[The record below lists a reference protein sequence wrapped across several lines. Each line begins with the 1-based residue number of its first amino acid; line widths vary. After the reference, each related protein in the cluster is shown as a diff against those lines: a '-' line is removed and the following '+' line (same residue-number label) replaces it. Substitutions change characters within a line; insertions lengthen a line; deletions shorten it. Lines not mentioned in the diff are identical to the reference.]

1 MPEHELHELLTLK
14 ITIAMLYYQFN
25 GYEGFKEIFGIQEH
39 GNGVKSR
46 RNKILLALLT
56 SREFVNAVRTTTWNK
71 GQRTVRAFMERF
83 YALKSM
89 ADMRQLVLDAMH
101 TEVYPLGNQDGYTT
115 DCYLLYDKE
124 QRGCLYRLKSMQYE
138 VMDGG
143 LCFDGDFKAVRYR
156 NRENDKIYKMKAG
169 KFMRR
174 LIDENPFGAILPE
187 QVKVWMCEDFTERW
201 IAYARGKCTGFHLHV
216 GGELEDFETIYD
228 DDNYAGSFGS
238 CMAGEGQYEFYYNA
252 VSARAAW
259 LTNGDE
265 QVVARCV
272 IFTEVRDADGNRYR
286 LAERQYS
293 SEGDNALKR
302 MLVDKLIEAGEID
315 GYKQVGV
322 DCHNSRAYVSN
333 SGEDWSDKHFH
344 IHCSLSEG
352 DTLSY
357 QDSFKYYDYENDTAY
372 NWRSDAGS
380 GCEDLATTNSE
391 FERANNH
398 DGEVYSDHYDG
409 WIDRNDATYASHRDD
424 YFYDTECHYCE
435 NTGTWEYEDDCV
447 EMGNGDY
454 AYYGRYC
461 NGYDGVYRCPE
472 CEEYYLKED
481 NCYSEITGEDYCCE
495 TCRHEAEQRYME
507 RYADR
512 DGYLYDDVEGE
523 WFDPRKEK
531 AVRVLLWD
539 YNTRR
544 RINGVTREQV
554 RKDGC
559 DLYGSNWYYS
569 HMHLHEGE
577 YIPAERYEKM
587 LPADV
592 QEILEAA

>member
-1 MPEHELHELLTLK
+1 
-14 ITIAMLYYQFN
+14 MLYYQFN

-56 SREFVNAVRTTTWNK
+56 SREFIHAVRTTSWNYD
-71 GQRTVRAFMERF
+71 QRTVRAFMERF

-89 ADMRQLVLDAMH
+89 ADMRQLVLDAMY
-101 TEVYPLGNQDGYTT
+101 TERFPLGDCDGYTT

-124 QRGCLYRLKSMQYE
+124 HGRNLYLFQSLRYE

-143 LCFDGDFKAVRYR
+143 ICFDGDFKAVRYMQ
-156 NRENDKIYKMKAG
+156 RENGKIYKMKAG

-216 GGELEDFETIYD
+216 GDGIEDFETIYD
-228 DDNYAGSFGS
+228 SDNYDGNFGS

-259 LTNGDE
+259 MTNGNDHI
-265 QVVARCV
+265 VARCV
-272 IFTEVRDADGNRYR
+272 IFTDVRDTDGNQYR

-357 QDSFKYYDYENDTAY
+357 QDSFKFYDYEGETAY
-372 NWRSDAGS
+372 NCVDDAGRY
-380 GCEDLATTNSE
+380 CEDLATTYSTFKREND
-391 FERANNH
+391 H
-398 DGEVYSDHYDG
+398 DGEVYSEYHDE
-409 WIDRNDATYASHRDD
+409 WIDEDDATYAEHREA
-424 YFYDTECHYCE
+424 YFYDTECFYCE
-435 NTGTWEYEDDCV
+435 NTDSYEYEDDCV
-447 EMGNGDY
+447 RLGKGGY
-454 AYYGRYC
+454 AYNGRDC
-461 NGYDGVYRCPE
+461 KGYDDVYWCPE
-472 CEEYYLKED
+472 CGEYFLVDDGCY
-481 NCYSEITGEDYCCE
+481 YSEITEEAYCCE
-495 TCRHEAEQRYME
+495 ECRHEAEQRYME
-507 RYADR
+507 RYADKE
-512 DGYLYDDVEGE
+512 GYLYDDVEGE
-523 WFDPRKEK
+523 WFDPRSEK
-531 AVRVLLWD
+531 AVRVLLWNYD
-539 YNTRR
+539 EKR
-544 RINGVTREQV
+544 RINGVTRERV
-554 RKDGC
+554 RQASC
-559 DLYGSNWYYS
+559 DLYGSNWYFS
-569 HMHLHEGE
+569 HTHLHEGE
-577 YIPAERYEKM
+577 YIPTERYEQM

-592 QEILEAA
+592 QQVLKTA